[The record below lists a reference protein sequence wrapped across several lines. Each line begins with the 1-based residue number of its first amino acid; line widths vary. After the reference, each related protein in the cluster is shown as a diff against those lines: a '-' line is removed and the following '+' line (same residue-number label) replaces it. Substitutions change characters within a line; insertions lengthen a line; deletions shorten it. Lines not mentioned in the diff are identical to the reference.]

1 MSFNIDAYQHIETLH
16 EGANTVIYRLIR
28 QAEPKRIII
37 KTLKT
42 EYPTL
47 KDIARLKHEYD
58 IIQKLA
64 LTGIVK
70 SYGLGNFNNRTAL
83 ILEDCGGECLK
94 NIILSR
100 PIGLSEFLSVAIQ
113 VTDTLGQIHQNQ
125 IIHKDIKPENLILNP
140 KTWTVKITD
149 FSAAA
154 LLSREEQK
162 LSHPNLLEGTLAYM
176 SPEQTGRMNRSIDY
190 RTDFYSLGVT
200 FYEMLCGELPF
211 NAIDPMEL
219 VHCHIAKKPV
229 SPCKKRKQKIEGRI
243 NQAETHNIPQVVSD
257 LVMKLLAKT
266 AEDRYQS
273 AFGLACDLENCLA
286 QLQTTG
292 EISHNTLGEQDQ
304 SSHLQ
309 ISQKLYGR
317 EAEVNLLLSTF
328 DRIRRGNTEI
338 VLISGCAGLG
348 KSCLAFELFKPI
360 VQENGYFIDSK
371 FEQFKRDIPYGFLLQ
386 AFQELLRQIL
396 TETATQLQVWREKIL
411 KALGGQC
418 QVIIDLIPEVELIV
432 GPQPPVPDLGANES
446 QNRFNLVFK
455 KFIRVFTQK
464 KHPLVIFI
472 DNLQWVDSASLKLIQ
487 LLATDLEIQYL
498 LIIGAYR
505 EQEVDA
511 NHPVMLTAEAIGQ
524 AGVTVSAIALSPL
537 DINSVN

>member
-1 MSFNIDAYQHIETLH
+1 MRWTNSMIILPGYQITEKVQETV
-16 EGANTVIYRLIR
+16 NTVIWRGYR
-28 QAEPKRIII
+28 EPDKKPVII
-37 KTLKT
+37 KTSLT
-42 EYPTL
+42 EHPSS
-47 KDIARLKHEYD
+47 KEVARLKHEYEITRAIEVEGVFKPQGLEICAHRLVLIFED
-58 IIQKLA
+58 I
-64 LTGIVK
+64 
-70 SYGLGNFNNRTAL
+70 
-83 ILEDCGGECLK
+83 GGESLDKFICSPPVQLSDFFS
-94 NIILSR
+94 IAVHLIEIL
-100 PIGLSEFLSVAIQ
+100 G
-113 VTDTLGQIHQNQ
+113 DIHKSKV
-125 IIHKDIKPENLILNP
+125 IHKDIKPQNILIIP
-140 KTWTVKITD
+140 ETYKVKIND
-149 FSAAA
+149 FSIA
-154 LLSREEQK
+154 SRLDREYQTV
-162 LSHPNLLEGTLAYM
+162 SQIGLLEGTLAYM
-176 SPEQTGRMNRSIDY
+176 SPEQTGRMNRAIDY

-229 SPCKKRKQKIEGRI
+229 SPCKKRKQKIESRI
-243 NQAETHNIPQVVSD
+243 NQAEIGEIPQVVSD

-273 AFGLACDLENCLA
+273 AFGLAWDLENCLA

-292 EISHNTLGEQDQ
+292 EISHITLGEQDQ
-304 SSHLQ
+304 LSHLQ

-328 DRIRRGNTEI
+328 DRIKRGNTEI

-348 KSCLAFELFKPI
+348 KSCLAYELFKPI

-411 KALGGQC
+411 NALGCHC
-418 QVIIDLIPEVELIV
+418 QVIIDVIPEVELIV

-446 QNRFNLVFK
+446 QNRFNLVFQ

-464 KHPLVIFI
+464 KHPL
-472 DNLQWVDSASLKLIQ
+472 
-487 LLATDLEIQYL
+487 
-498 LIIGAYR
+498 
-505 EQEVDA
+505 
-511 NHPVMLTAEAIGQ
+511 
-524 AGVTVSAIALSPL
+524 
-537 DINSVN
+537 